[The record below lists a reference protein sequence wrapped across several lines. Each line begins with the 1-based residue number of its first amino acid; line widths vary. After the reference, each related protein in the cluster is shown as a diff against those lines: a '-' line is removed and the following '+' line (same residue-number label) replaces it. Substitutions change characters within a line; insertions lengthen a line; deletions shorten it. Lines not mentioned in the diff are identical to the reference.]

1 MISKSTFII
10 HASVSKV
17 DDFKQRF
24 VLGNPNLNVDACLAL
39 IDFIKTSSAQWNRYQ
54 SKSPSK
60 PSGFIFIQNHALI
73 SHMYFDLGWC
83 AETIVHN
90 INWPTRLNPE
100 TVRRYLTS
108 LFRARTSN
116 ELSIKKSHNYRNAG
130 SSNTRPELWG
140 FESEVI
146 RLYKDGM
153 SAERIAKEFNCSPD
167 HIRETLKFN
176 DVMTYSE
183 RKNVKVHSNNIVAEK
198 CKARSVEDQLAIA
211 EKARATRQRNG
222 SSEKAKAK
230 MITTMRKKYGD
241 PNITNASQVPE
252 VHARQQKYRY
262 YAYTFKTGE
271 TVNIQGYERFALAL
285 LEETYSF
292 SEISIRETFW
302 YTPIDRQTNA
312 RYFADL
318 MILETE
324 EIIEVK
330 SIWTLQKYAVK
341 NFSILLNMLDNNRK
355 FSFWVFDPKGNLTII
370 KSIDAFMYYVKP
382 NFSHVKIHDRTSP
395 DLTISSEVNLKCR
408 NSVI

>member
-1 MISKSTFII
+1 MISESPFII
-10 HASVSKV
+10 HASVSTV
-17 DDFKQRF
+17 DEFKQRF
-24 VLGNPNLNVDACLAL
+24 VLGNPNLNIDACLAL

-83 AETIVHN
+83 AETIIRN
-90 INWPTRLNPE
+90 LNWPTHLNPD

-108 LFRARTSN
+108 LFRARTDN
-116 ELSIKKSHNYRNAG
+116 ELTIKKAQHYRNTG
-130 SSNTRPELWG
+130 VCNSRPELWG

-146 RLYKDGM
+146 RLYRDGM
-153 SAERIAKEFNCSPD
+153 SSERIAKEFNCSPD

-176 DVMTYSE
+176 DAMTDSD
-183 RKNVKVHSNNIVAEK
+183 RKYVKVHSTNIVVEK
-198 CKARSVEDQLAIA
+198 CKSRSVEEQLAIT
-211 EKARATRQRNG
+211 ERARATRHRNG
-222 SSEKAKAK
+222 SSEKAKSK
-230 MITTMRKKYGD
+230 MIATIRKKYGD

-262 YAYTFKTGE
+262 YSYTFKTGE
-271 TVNIQGYERFALAL
+271 TVNIQGYERFALSL
-285 LEETYSF
+285 LEEIYSF

-302 YTPIDRQTNA
+302 YTHIDSQSKS
-312 RYFADL
+312 RYFADI
-318 MILETE
+318 MIMPTQ

-330 SIWTLQKYAVK
+330 SIWTLQKYALK
-341 NFSILLNMLDNNRK
+341 NFSILLNMLDNDRK

-370 KSIDAFMYYVKP
+370 KSIDEFMYYVKP

-395 DLTISSEVNLKCR
+395 DLTMSSEVNLK
-408 NSVI
+408 